1 LEVNISCRLR
11 ADKSLTEA
19 GFAASGQA
27 DSDISEQ
34 LRSNMA
40 RNGFKIF
47 DADTHVRPDASLLF
61 PYFSEAARQKL
72 VQYEKYQALNKDG
85 SATYLMGERSYERR
99 LGRARDT
106 APDKNEYMSG
116 YKRHQHGKPNPLCER
131 DPTVRIQDMDLEGID
146 VNLMLP
152 SGWFGCWTTI
162 DDVELES
169 AVYQAYH
176 RWMAD
181 YCAAFPSRLKGVI
194 AIAARNIASSI
205 EELQRCAKEDW
216 PLAVFVYAPYQFPLD
231 HPDLE
236 PVWKAAADYDL
247 SIALHTFTVMPPYAP
262 GGLDTW
268 DNLWLQRS
276 AAHPWCGQRNMASIL
291 GAGIMDRYPN
301 IRVGTLEAG
310 HGWLPS
316 WVNRLEEHTKLCP
329 EALPTLKQSIRHY
342 VTGGRYFQSIE
353 ISEGEAIT
361 QSVLDLL
368 GPDILMFGSD
378 YPHGESWFPV
388 SVETVLGWNL
398 KAADKQK
405 LFWDNAVKYYQRY
418 TP

>member
-1 LEVNISCRLR
+1 
-11 ADKSLTEA
+11 
-19 GFAASGQA
+19 
-27 DSDISEQ
+27 
-34 LRSNMA
+34 MA
-40 RNGFKIF
+40 RDGFRIF
-47 DADTHVRPDASLLF
+47 DADTHVRPDAELLE
-61 PYFSEAARQKL
+61 PYLLAATRAKL
-72 VQYEKYQALNKDG
+72 KPFEDHRAKNKDG
-85 SATYLMGERSYERR
+85 NVTYLMGERDYKRR
-99 LGRARDT
+99 LGSAAGAKPDT
-106 APDKNEYMSG
+106 KEYMSG

-131 DPTVRIQDMDLEGID
+131 DPAVRIQDMDIEGVD

-162 DDVELES
+162 DDVELEA
-169 AVYQAYH
+169 AVYEAYH

-194 AIAARNIASSI
+194 AIAARDVATSLA
-205 EELQRCAKEDW
+205 ELRRCASENW

-236 PVWKAAADYDL
+236 PIWKAAADHDL
-247 SIALHTFTVMPPYAP
+247 AIALHTFTVMPPYAP
-262 GGLDTW
+262 GGLDSW

-276 AAHPWCGQRNMASIL
+276 AAHPWCGQRNMAAII

-316 WVNRLEEHTKLCP
+316 WVGRLEEHTKLCP
-329 EALPTLKQSIRHY
+329 EALPRLQQTIRGY

-353 ISEGEAIT
+353 VSEGEAIT
-361 QSVLDLL
+361 QSVIDLL

-388 SVETVLGWNL
+388 SVETVLGWKL
-398 KAADKQK
+398 KDEDKRK
-405 LFWDNAVKYYQRY
+405 IFWDNAVKYYRRY
-418 TP
+418 AP

>member
-1 LEVNISCRLR
+1 
-11 ADKSLTEA
+11 
-19 GFAASGQA
+19 
-27 DSDISEQ
+27 
-34 LRSNMA
+34 MA
-40 RNGFKIF
+40 RNGYKIF
-47 DADTHVRPDASLLF
+47 DADTHVRPDAAVLE
-61 PYFSEAARQKL
+61 PYLTADARVKL
-72 VQYEKYQALNKDG
+72 SQFESYKTRDSQG
-85 SATYLMGERSYERR
+85 SVTCLMGTRHYKRR
-99 LGRARDT
+99 LGAASEE
-106 APDKNEYMSG
+106 APENKEYMRG

-131 DPTVRIQDMDLEGID
+131 DPAVRIKDMDREGID

-152 SGWFGCWTTI
+152 SGWFGAWTTV
-162 DDVELES
+162 DDVAIETSMYE
-169 AVYQAYH
+169 AYH
-176 RWMAD
+176 RWTAD
-181 YCAAFPSRLKGVI
+181 YCSAFPSRLKGVI
-194 AIAARNIASSI
+194 LIAVRDIGKSLA
-205 EELQRCAKEDW
+205 ELHRCAKETW

-262 GGLDTW
+262 GGLESW

-276 AAHPWCGQRNMASIL
+276 AAHYWCGQRNMAAII

-316 WVNRLEEHTKLCP
+316 WVKRLDEHTKLCP
-329 EALPTLKQSIRHY
+329 EALPQLEQTIHDY

-353 ISEGEAIT
+353 VSEGAEIT
-361 QSVLDLL
+361 KSVIDLL

-388 SVETVLGWNL
+388 AVESVLGWGL
-398 KAADKQK
+398 EEGHLRK
-405 LFWDNAVKYYQRY
+405 LLWDNPVRFYRRY
-418 TP
+418 SE